1 MIATIVGAAC
11 PVLSLAA
18 LVGVIVVALRSRGQQ

>member
-1 MIATIVGAAC
+1 MITTIVGAVC

-18 LVGVIVVALRSRGQQ
+18 LAGVIVVALRARGQQ